1 MNRERI
7 MTEAKEEKKDLTSN
21 DLMNQILDQ
30 FKGLPG
36 GTTLE
41 ISCELA
47 AHLIAYALYILNMTE
62 EHEMHL
68 IREISLDAFNKKKE
82 AEKASGRPKI
92 IIQ

>member
-1 MNRERI
+1 MEGG
-7 MTEAKEEKKDLTSN
+7 EVKKELTSN

-30 FKGLPG
+30 YKGMTG
-36 GTTLE
+36 SVTIE

-47 AHLIAYALYILNMTE
+47 AHLIAYVLYIMNMPE
-62 EHEMHL
+62 EHEMSL

-82 AEKASGRPKI
+82 AEESSGRPKI